1 MSIARPFAFTEALA
15 MPELAFS
22 RRAAMRGLGAAG
34 LLAALTGCGVPA
46 AFVPEYRR
54 EGQDR
59 SARDRSVSFS
69 NWPLYIDTDDED
81 ENRRPTLD
89 AFSEKTGIDV
99 RYTEEINDND
109 EFFGKVSPSL
119 MNHQETGHD
128 LVVVSDW
135 MAARFVH
142 LGWAQ
147 TMDRSAQPN
156 VAKRLDPQL
165 RSPAFDEGRLHTVPW
180 QSGITGIAYNRKALG
195 REIKS
200 VKDLWQPD
208 LAGKVTLFSGLDESF
223 SLLMQGNGVD
233 VTRWTESD
241 FHRMCDQVE
250 SMVKKRHIR
259 RFTGNDYTSDLS
271 KGDVLACQAYSGDVI
286 QLQADNPDI
295 EFVVPEEGAELWAE
309 SMLIPNLARHKA
321 NAEALID
328 FYYDPEVA
336 AKLAAAVNYVC
347 PVPAAREVLA
357 ASEDKETAELAEN
370 PLIFPDDEMRKRL
383 VLARDISSAERAP
396 LAKRWNAIVGL

>member
-1 MSIARPFAFTEALA
+1 
-15 MPELAFS
+15 MPQLAFS
-22 RRAAMRGLGAAG
+22 RRAALRGLGAAG
-34 LLAALTGCGVPA
+34 LLAGLTGCGVPA
-46 AFVPEYRR
+46 AYVPENQR
-54 EGQDR
+54 EGRDR
-59 SARDRSVSFS
+59 SAGDRSVSFS
-69 NWPLYIDTDDED
+69 NWPLYIDTDEED
-81 ENRRPTLD
+81 ESRRPTLD
-89 AFSEKTGIDV
+89 AFTEKTGIEV

-109 EFFGKVSPSL
+109 EFFGKISPAL
-119 MNHQETGHD
+119 MNHQQTGHD
-128 LVVVSDW
+128 VVVVSDW

-147 TMDRSAQPN
+147 KMDRSAQAN
-156 VAKRLDPQL
+156 VAKYLDPQL

-223 SLLMQGNGVD
+223 SLLMQGNGAD
-233 VTRWTESD
+233 VTKWTETD

-250 SMVKKRHIR
+250 SMVKKKHIR

-271 KGDVLACQAYSGDVI
+271 KGDVLACQAYSGDAI

-309 SMLIPNLARHKA
+309 SLLIPNLAPRKA

-328 FYYDPEVA
+328 FYYDPEIA
-336 AKLAAAVNYVC
+336 ALLAASVNYVC

-357 ASEDKETAELAEN
+357 ASEDEETAALAEN
-370 PLIFPDDEMRKRL
+370 PLIFPDEDMRKRL
-383 VLARDISSAERAP
+383 VVARDISSAERSSF
-396 LAKRWNAIVGL
+396 AKRWNGIVGL

>member
-1 MSIARPFAFTEALA
+1 

-22 RRAAMRGLGAAG
+22 RRAALRGLGAAG
-34 LLAALTGCGVPA
+34 LLAGLAGCGVPA
-46 AFVPEYRR
+46 AYVPENRR
-54 EGQDR
+54 EGRDR
-59 SARDRSVSFS
+59 SVADRSVSFS
-69 NWPLYIDTDDED
+69 NWPLYIDTDEED
-81 ENRRPTLD
+81 ESRRPTLE
-89 AFSEKTGIDV
+89 AFSEKTGIEV

-109 EFFGKVSPSL
+109 EFFGKISPAL
-119 MNHQETGHD
+119 MNHQQTGHD
-128 LVVVSDW
+128 VVVVSDW

-147 TMDRSAQPN
+147 KMDRSAQAN
-156 VAKRLDPQL
+156 VSKHLDPQL

-223 SLLMQGNGVD
+223 SLLMQGNGAD
-233 VTRWTESD
+233 VTRWTETD

-250 SMVKKRHIR
+250 SMVKKKHIR

-271 KGDVLACQAYSGDVI
+271 KGDVLACQAYSGDAI

-295 EFVVPEEGAELWAE
+295 EFVVPEEGGELWAE
-309 SMLIPNLARHKA
+309 SLLIPNLAPRKA

-336 AKLAAAVNYVC
+336 ALLAASVNYVC

-357 ASEDKETAELAEN
+357 ASDDPETAELAEN
-370 PLIFPDDEMRKRL
+370 PLIFPDEDMRKRL
-383 VLARDISSAERAP
+383 VVARDISSAERSSF
-396 LAKRWNAIVGL
+396 AKRWNGIVGL

>member
-1 MSIARPFAFTEALA
+1 
-15 MPELAFS
+15 MPELPFS
-22 RRAAMRGLGAAG
+22 RRAVLRGLGAAG
-34 LLAALTGCGVPA
+34 LVAGLAGCGVPA
-46 AFVPEYRR
+46 AYVPEGRR
-54 EGQDR
+54 EGPDR
-59 SARDRSVSFS
+59 SGRDQSVAFS
-69 NWPLYIDTDDED
+69 NWPLYIDTDEED
-81 ENRRPTLD
+81 ESRRPTLA
-89 AFSEKTGIDV
+89 AFTERTGIAV

-109 EFFGKVSPSL
+109 EFFGKISPAL

-147 TMDRSAQPN
+147 KMDRSAQSN
-156 VAKRLDPQL
+156 VSTHLDPQL
-165 RSPAFDEGRLHTVPW
+165 ASPAFDEGRLHTVPW

-200 VKDLWQPD
+200 VNDLWHPD

-223 SLLMQGNGVD
+223 ALLMQGDGVD

-241 FHRMCDQVE
+241 FHRMCDRVE
-250 SMVKKRHIR
+250 SMVKKKHVR

-271 KGDVLACQAYSGDVI
+271 KGDVLACQAYSGDAI

-309 SMLIPNLARHKA
+309 SLLVPNLARHKA

-336 AKLAAAVNYVC
+336 AELAASVNYVC

-357 ASEDKETAELAEN
+357 AAEDKETAELAGN
-370 PLIFPDDEMRKRL
+370 PLIFPDEDMRRRL
-383 VLARDISSAERAP
+383 VVARDISSAERRT
-396 LAKRWNAIVGL
+396 LARRWNAIVGL

>member
-1 MSIARPFAFTEALA
+1 
-15 MPELAFS
+15 MPELPFS
-22 RRAAMRGLGAAG
+22 RRAALRGLGAAG
-34 LLAALTGCGVPA
+34 LLAALSGCGVPA
-46 AFVPEYRR
+46 AYVPEDRR
-54 EGQDR
+54 EGPDR
-59 SARDRSVSFS
+59 SAGERSLAFS

-81 ENRRPTLD
+81 EQRRPTLD
-89 AFSEKTGIDV
+89 AFSEKTGIEV

-109 EFFGKVSPSL
+109 EFFGKVSPAL
-119 MNHQETGHD
+119 MNHQQTGHD

-135 MAARFVH
+135 MAARFVR

-147 TMDRSAQPN
+147 KMDRSKQSN
-156 VAKRLDPQL
+156 VARHLDPQL

-180 QSGITGIAYNRKALG
+180 QSGLTGIAYNRKALG

-223 SLLMQGNGVD
+223 ALLMQGDGVD

-241 FHRMCDQVE
+241 FHRMCDRVE
-250 SMVKKRHIR
+250 SMVKKKHIR

-271 KGDVLACQAYSGDVI
+271 KGDVLACQAYSGDVV
-286 QLQADNPDI
+286 QLRADNPDI

-309 SMLIPNLARHKA
+309 SLLVPNLALHKA
-321 NAEALID
+321 NAEALVD
-328 FYYDPEVA
+328 YYYDPAVA

-357 ASEDKETAELAEN
+357 ASKDKETAELAAN
-370 PLIFPDDEMRKRL
+370 PLIFPDDEMRRRL
-383 VLARDISSAERAP
+383 VVARDISSTERQSF
-396 LAKRWNAIVGL
+396 AKRWNAIVGL

>member
-1 MSIARPFAFTEALA
+1 

-22 RRAAMRGLGAAG
+22 RRAALRGLGAAG
-34 LLAALTGCGVPA
+34 LLAGLTGCGVPA
-46 AFVPEYRR
+46 AYVPENRR
-54 EGQDR
+54 EGKDR
-59 SARDRSVSFS
+59 SAGDRSVSFS
-69 NWPLYIDTDDED
+69 NWPLYIDTDEED
-81 ENRRPTLD
+81 ESRRPTLD
-89 AFSEKTGIDV
+89 AFTEKTGIEV

-109 EFFGKVSPSL
+109 EFFGKISPAL
-119 MNHQETGHD
+119 MNHQQTGHD
-128 LVVVSDW
+128 VVVVSDW

-147 TMDRSAQPN
+147 KMDRSAQAN
-156 VAKRLDPQL
+156 VSKHLDPQL

-200 VKDLWQPD
+200 VKDLWHPD

-223 SLLMQGNGVD
+223 SLLMQGNGAD
-233 VTRWTESD
+233 VTNWTETD

-250 SMVKKRHIR
+250 SMVKKKHIR

-271 KGDVLACQAYSGDVI
+271 KGDVLACQAYSGDAI

-295 EFVVPEEGAELWAE
+295 EFVVPEEGGELWAE
-309 SMLIPNLARHKA
+309 SLLIPNLAPRKA

-336 AKLAAAVNYVC
+336 ALLAASVNYVC

-357 ASEDKETAELAEN
+357 ASDDQETAELAEN
-370 PLIFPDDEMRKRL
+370 PLIFPDEDMRKRL
-383 VLARDISSAERAP
+383 VVARDISSAERSSF
-396 LAKRWNAIVGL
+396 AKRWNGIVGL